1 MAKDIQKTIEDA
13 WLNINVDE
21 TKIFNPLRNIP
32 IELEDDP
39 HIYISWLMGRPEYFS
54 FICKEILNIQLLP
67 MQQLILQEMWHRRF
81 PILVMSR
88 GAGKAIRM
96 DWPVRTKDGWTK
108 IKDIKIGDQ
117 VYGSDGKL
125 ANVISTSGRLKDL
138 EFYKITL
145 RDGREIECC
154 EDHLWLVYNNSKKE
168 VLSTKKLTL
177 EHSIPT
183 NQYLQNEK
191 IEPSERLSKLKTF
204 LRTNELSPIIQKEI
218 IDLARSLGFV
228 CYTNE
233 DKLRITSEKTI
244 QITKIEKIGKQD
256 GCCIMVD
263 NEDHTYITK
272 DYVVTHNSYIL
283 AVYALLRALLMPGRK
298 VVICGAVFR
307 QSKVIFNYMESIWNN
322 APLFRDMM
330 SGTGSG
336 PRHETDMWKFILD
349 ESMVTALPIGTGE
362 KIRGQRANDIIMD
375 EFAAGSQEIF
385 ENVIAGFAAVK
396 SSPIEGV
403 KAAAA
408 REAAKKLGVYL
419 HDQDEYKMGNQIIL
433 SGTAFYIFNHFGE
446 YWQRWRNILRSKGDP
461 HKLQEVFGDNAVPE
475 EFNWKDYSIIRIPYE
490 KMPKGFMDE
499 AMVARSR
506 ATIHSGIYEMEF
518 GSCASG
524 DTNIITTTGVKQ
536 ISKISIGDLVLTHHG
551 RFRKVTKVYK
561 RPYNNKICKLT
572 FENTT
577 QVLKFTPEHPFL
589 NENNSFV
596 PIKDIIDKVYLATE
610 NCLQSTKIKN
620 KELIDYKGWVYNL
633 EVEEDHSYSTINAT
647 VHNCF
652 SSDSNGFFKRSLIE
666 QCCVNPNNPIVLSD
680 GEVYFSAALE
690 GTAGMDY
697 VYGIDP
703 ASEVDNFS
711 IVILEI
717 HKTHRRVIYA
727 WTTNKKEFRAKVKA
741 GLIEETDF
749 YGHCARK
756 IRELMKRFPCSRMA
770 IDSQGGGVAISEALH
785 DHDKLK
791 EGEQPLWPIIDP
803 KKKQDT
809 DGEVGLHILEMV
821 NFASAD
827 WVVKANHGLR
837 KDFEDRVCLFP
848 SFDKITLGLA
858 EIYDEQSQRLYDT
871 LEDCITEIEEL
882 KDELSTIIHT
892 QTPSGRD
899 HWDTPEV
906 KLPGNRKGY
915 LRKDRYS
922 ALVMANMTARQLA
935 RDRSIQMVTVTGG
948 FAASVKADPSVEYI
962 GQHG

>member
-272 DYVVTHNSYIL
+272 DYIVTHNSYIL

-336 PRHETDMWKFILD
+336 PRHETDMWKFIID

-408 REAAKKLGVYL
+408 REAAKKLGVSL

-518 GSCASG
+518 GS
-524 DTNIITTTGVKQ
+524 V
-536 ISKISIGDLVLTHHG
+536 
-551 RFRKVTKVYK
+551 
-561 RPYNNKICKLT
+561 
-572 FENTT
+572 
-577 QVLKFTPEHPFL
+577 
-589 NENNSFV
+589 
-596 PIKDIIDKVYLATE
+596 
-610 NCLQSTKIKN
+610 
-620 KELIDYKGWVYNL
+620 
-633 EVEEDHSYSTINAT
+633 
-647 VHNCF
+647 F

-962 GQHG
+962 GPAWLTEGLKGYLD